1 MSQDKSIMSFKKRLT
16 RFYEKHKPDKVGDVN
31 ELSKKYSNQEKELF
45 RKLTFKYGPEPKMSD
60 AEKKAIRDRLNKPIE
75 KKEKR
80 NISTNL
86 WSNLRDR
93 NGTKITDNDGNFGD
107 DINQILAKFDEIGAK
122 NITNDLLN
130 LI

>member
-1 MSQDKSIMSFKKRLT
+1 MNQNKSIMSLKKRLI
-16 RFYEKHKPDKVGDVN
+16 RFYEKYRPDKIGDVN

-60 AEKKAIRDRLNKPIE
+60 TEKKAIRNRLNKPIE

-107 DINQILAKFDEIGAK
+107 DVNHIISKLDELGSK
-122 NITNDLLN
+122 KITKELLDL
-130 LI
+130 I